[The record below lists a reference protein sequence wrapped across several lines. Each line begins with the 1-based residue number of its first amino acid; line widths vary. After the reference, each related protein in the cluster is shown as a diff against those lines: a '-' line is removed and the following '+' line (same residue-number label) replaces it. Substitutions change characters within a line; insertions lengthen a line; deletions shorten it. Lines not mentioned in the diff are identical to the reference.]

1 MSAVRAERVSTRR
14 GRGVV
19 VRGNDIDTDQII
31 PARYM
36 TSIRF
41 AGLEEFVFRDV
52 RFNADGQPKGHPFDD
67 RRFRGASILVVNQNF
82 GCGSSREHA
91 PQALQRWGIQALVG
105 ESFAEIFF
113 GNCVALGIL
122 AVTAAREDVAKLMDA
137 VELDPAQEVQID
149 LEKQVVS
156 WRGGTAP
163 VHMPDGARKQLL
175 DGSWDAMRTL
185 LEARDATLAKVAV
198 ACRTRAASD

>member
-1 MSAVRAERVSTRR
+1 VTAKLTAERVSARR

-41 AGLEEFVFRDV
+41 AGLEEFVFRDS
-52 RFNADGQPKGHPFDD
+52 RFTQDGVPKGHPFND
-67 RRFRGASILVVNQNF
+67 RRFRGAEILVVNQNF

-91 PQALQRWGIQALVG
+91 PQALARWGIRALVG

-113 GNCVALGIL
+113 GNCVALGIP
-122 AVTAAREDVAKLMDA
+122 AVTAARADVARLMDA
-137 VELDPAQEVQID
+137 VELDPAQEIALD
-149 LEKQVVS
+149 IAARTLT
-156 WRGGTAP
+156 WRGGTASIKLP
-163 VHMPDGARKQLL
+163 EGACEQLM

-185 LEARDATLAKVAV
+185 LEARDQVLAKAESLPY
-198 ACRTRAASD
+198 AKGF

>member
-1 MSAVRAERVSTRR
+1 MSKSGAARVVGHR

-19 VRGNDIDTDQII
+19 VRGNDVDTDQII

-52 RFNADGQPKGHPFDD
+52 RVNAAGEPKGHPFDD
-67 RRFRGASILVVNQNF
+67 RRFRGASILIVNKNF

-91 PQALQRWGIQALVG
+91 PQALQRWGIQALIG

-113 GNCVALGIL
+113 GNCVALGIV
-122 AVTAAREDVAKLMDA
+122 AVTAAPEDVAKLMDA
-137 VELDPAQEVQID
+137 VELDPAQDVQID
-149 LEKQVVS
+149 LEKLVAT
-156 WRGGTAP
+156 WRGGSAP
-163 VHMPDGARKQLL
+163 VRMPDGARKQLL
-175 DGSWDAMRTL
+175 DGSWDAMGTL
-185 LEARDATLAKVAV
+185 LEAREQILAKVA
-198 ACRTRAASD
+198 ALPYARGF

>member
-1 MSAVRAERVSTRR
+1 MSDVRAERITERR

-52 RFNADGQPKGHPFDD
+52 RFTQDGMPKGHPFDD

-91 PQALQRWGIQALVG
+91 PQALMRWGIRAVVG

-113 GNCVALGIL
+113 GNCVAMGIP
-122 AVTAAREDVAKLMDA
+122 AVTASRADVAKLMDA
-137 VELDPAQEVQID
+137 VELDPAQEIALD
-149 LEKQVVS
+149 LVAQRAT
-156 WRGGTAP
+156 WRGGSAAISL
-163 VHMPDGARKQLL
+163 PDGVKKQLA

-185 LEARDATLAKVAV
+185 LEARDAILAK
-198 ACRTRAASD
+198 AASLPY

>member
-1 MSAVRAERVSTRR
+1 MSDVRAERISERR

-52 RFNADGQPKGHPFDD
+52 RFTQDGMPKGHPFDD

-91 PQALQRWGIQALVG
+91 PQALMRWGIRAVVG

-113 GNCVALGIL
+113 GNCVALGIP
-122 AVTAAREDVAKLMDA
+122 AVTASRADVAKLMDA
-137 VELDPAQEVQID
+137 VELDPAHEIVLD
-149 LEKQVVS
+149 LAGQRLT
-156 WRGGTAP
+156 WRGGSAA
-163 VHMPDGARKQLL
+163 VAMPDGARKQLV

-185 LEARDATLAKVAV
+185 LEARDAILAKSKALPY
-198 ACRTRAASD
+198 

>member
-1 MSAVRAERVSTRR
+1 MSKVRSECVAARR

-41 AGLEEFVFRDV
+41 AGLEEFAFRDV

-67 RRFRGASILVVNQNF
+67 RRFRGASILIVNQNF

-122 AVTAAREDVAKLMDA
+122 AVTAKRDDVARLMDA

-149 LEKQVVS
+149 LEKQVVT
-156 WRGGTAP
+156 WRGGFAT
-163 VHMPDGARKQLL
+163 VRMPDGARGQLL

-185 LEARDATLAKVAV
+185 LEAREQVLAKVA
-198 ACRTRAASD
+198 SLPY

>member
-1 MSAVRAERVSTRR
+1 MSDVRAERISERR

-52 RFNADGQPKGHPFDD
+52 RFTQDGMPKGHPFDD
-67 RRFRGASILVVNQNF
+67 KRFRGASILVVNQNF

-91 PQALQRWGIQALVG
+91 PQALMRWGIRAVVG

-113 GNCVALGIL
+113 GNCVALGIP
-122 AVTAAREDVAKLMDA
+122 AVTAARADVAKLMDA
-137 VELDPAQEVQID
+137 IELDPAHEVVLD
-149 LEKQVVS
+149 LAGQRVT
-156 WRGGTAP
+156 WRGGSAP
-163 VHMPDGARKQLL
+163 IAMPDGARKQLG

-185 LEARDATLAKVAV
+185 LEARDAILAKSKALPY
-198 ACRTRAASD
+198 

>member
-1 MSAVRAERVSTRR
+1 MSGPSTARISGRR

-41 AGLEEFVFRDV
+41 AGLEEFAFRDV
-52 RFNADGQPKGHPFDD
+52 RFNADGEPKGHPFDD

-122 AVTAAREDVAKLMDA
+122 AVTASRDDVARLMDA
-137 VELDPAQEVQID
+137 VELDPSQEIAIALD
-149 LEKQVVS
+149 KQTVT
-156 WRGGTAP
+156 WRGGSAP
-163 VHMPDGARKQLL
+163 VHMPDGARGQLL
-175 DGSWDAMRTL
+175 DGSWNAMGTL
-185 LEARDATLAKVAV
+185 LEAREQILARVATLPYAKGF
-198 ACRTRAASD
+198 

>member
-1 MSAVRAERVSTRR
+1 MSEVRAERIAERR

-52 RFNADGQPKGHPFDD
+52 RFTQDGMPKGHPFDD

-91 PQALQRWGIQALVG
+91 PQALMRWGIRAIVG

-113 GNCVALGIL
+113 GNCVALGIP
-122 AVTAAREDVAKLMDA
+122 AVTASRGDVAKLMDA
-137 VELDPAQEVQID
+137 VELDPAQEVAID
-149 LEKQVVS
+149 LAGMRVT
-156 WRGGTAP
+156 WRGGSAQIALP
-163 VHMPDGARKQLL
+163 EGVRKQLA

-185 LEARDATLAKVAV
+185 LEARDAILKKSGELPYPE
-198 ACRTRAASD
+198 RF

>member
-1 MSAVRAERVSTRR
+1 MSKPSAERVAARR

-41 AGLEEFVFRDV
+41 AGLEEFAFRDV

-67 RRFRGASILVVNQNF
+67 RRFRGASILIVNQNF

-91 PQALQRWGIQALVG
+91 PQALQRWGIQALVA

-122 AVTAAREDVAKLMDA
+122 AVTAKRDDVARLMDA

-149 LEKQVVS
+149 LEKQVVT
-156 WRGGTAP
+156 WRGGSAA
-163 VHMPDGARKQLL
+163 VHMPEGARGQLL

-185 LEARDATLAKVAV
+185 LEVRDQIVAKVA
-198 ACRTRAASD
+198 SLPY

>member
-1 MSAVRAERVSTRR
+1 MSAIRAERVTERR

-19 VRGNDIDTDQII
+19 VRGNDVDTDQII

-52 RFNADGQPKGHPFDD
+52 RFNADGEPKGHPFDD

-122 AVTAAREDVAKLMDA
+122 AVTASRDNVARLMDA
-137 VELDPAQEVQID
+137 IELDPAQEVHID
-149 LEKQVVS
+149 LEQQVVS
-156 WRGGTAP
+156 WRGGSAP

-185 LEARDATLAKVAV
+185 LEARDATLAKVA
-198 ACRTRAASD
+198 ALPYTHGF

>member
-1 MSAVRAERVSTRR
+1 MAGSRVDGRR

-19 VRGNDIDTDQII
+19 VRGNDVDTDQII

-52 RFNADGQPKGHPFDD
+52 RFNSDGEPKGHPFDD
-67 RRFRGASILVVNQNF
+67 RRFRGASILAVNQNF

-113 GNCVALGIL
+113 GNCVALGIP
-122 AVTAAREDVAKLMDA
+122 AVTAARNDVAKLMDA
-137 VELDPAQEVQID
+137 IELDPAQEVAID
-149 LEKQVVS
+149 LEKMVIT
-156 WRGGTAP
+156 WRGGNAAAR
-163 VHMPDGARKQLL
+163 MPDGARGQLL
-175 DGSWDAMRTL
+175 DGSWDALGTL
-185 LEARDATLAKVAV
+185 LEAREQILAKSA
-198 ACRTRAASD
+198 ALPYPTRF

>member
-1 MSAVRAERVSTRR
+1 MSGVRAERVAARR

-19 VRGNDIDTDQII
+19 VRGNDVDTDQII

-52 RFNADGQPKGHPFDD
+52 RFNSDGEPKGHPFDD
-67 RRFRGASILVVNQNF
+67 RRFRGASILVVNKNF

-122 AVTAAREDVAKLMDA
+122 AVTAARDDVARLMDA

-149 LEKQVVS
+149 LEKRIMT
-156 WRGGTAP
+156 WRGGSAP
-163 VHMPDGARKQLL
+163 VHMPDGARGQLL

-185 LEARDATLAKVAV
+185 LEAREQILAKVASLPY
-198 ACRTRAASD
+198 ARGF

>member
-1 MSAVRAERVSTRR
+1 MSAIRAERVSARR

-52 RFNADGQPKGHPFDD
+52 RFNADGEPKGHPFDD

-91 PQALQRWGIQALVG
+91 PQALQRWGIQALVA

-122 AVTAAREDVAKLMDA
+122 AVTAARDDVARLMDA
-137 VELDPAQEVQID
+137 IELDPGQEVTID
-149 LEKQVVS
+149 LDKQVVA
-156 WRGGTAP
+156 WRGGSAP
-163 VHMPDGARKQLL
+163 VKMPDGARKQLL

-185 LEARDATLAKVAV
+185 LEARDATLV
-198 ACRTRAASD
+198 RIASLPYATGF

>member
-1 MSAVRAERVSTRR
+1 VTAKVSAERVTSRR

-41 AGLEEFVFRDV
+41 AGLEEFVFRDS
-52 RFNADGQPKGHPFDD
+52 RFTQDGVPKGHPFDD
-67 RRFRGASILVVNQNF
+67 RRFRGAEILVVNQNF

-91 PQALQRWGIQALVG
+91 PQALARWGIRAIVG

-113 GNCVALGIL
+113 GNCVALGIP
-122 AVTAAREDVAKLMDA
+122 AVTAARADVARLMDA
-137 VELDPAQEVQID
+137 VELDPSQEVAID
-149 LEKQVVS
+149 LAARS
-156 WRGGTAP
+156 ITWRGGSAP
-163 VHMPDGARKQLL
+163 LELPDGAREQLM

-185 LEARDATLAKVAV
+185 LEAREQVLAKAESLPY
-198 ACRTRAASD
+198 AKGF

>member
-1 MSAVRAERVSTRR
+1 VSQVAASRVDGRR

-19 VRGNDIDTDQII
+19 VRGNDVDTDQII

-52 RFNADGQPKGHPFDD
+52 RFNADGEPKGHPFDD
-67 RRFRGASILVVNQNF
+67 RRFRGASILVVNKNF

-113 GNCVALGIL
+113 GNCVALGIP
-122 AVTAAREDVAKLMDA
+122 AVTASRDDVARLMDA
-137 VELDPAQEVQID
+137 VELDPAQEVAID
-149 LEKQVVS
+149 LEKMVVT
-156 WRGGTAP
+156 WRGGSAA
-163 VHMPDGARKQLL
+163 VRMPDGARGQLL
-175 DGSWDAMRTL
+175 DGSWDAMGTL
-185 LEARDATLAKVAV
+185 LEAREQILAKS
-198 ACRTRAASD
+198 ASLPYPTGF

>member
-1 MSAVRAERVSTRR
+1 VSGKVSAERVAARR

-41 AGLEEFVFRDV
+41 AGLEEFVFRDA
-52 RFNADGQPKGHPFDD
+52 RFTSDGVPKGHPFDD
-67 RRFRGASILVVNQNF
+67 RRFRGAEILVVNQNF

-91 PQALQRWGIQALVG
+91 PQALARWGIRAVIG

-113 GNCVALGIL
+113 GNCVALGIP
-122 AVTAAREDVAKLMDA
+122 AVTAARADVAKLMDA
-137 VELDPAQEVQID
+137 VELDPSQEIAID
-149 LEKQVVS
+149 LAAKTVA
-156 WRGGTAP
+156 WRGGNAP
-163 VHMPDGARKQLL
+163 IRMPDGARGQLL

-185 LEARDATLAKVAV
+185 LEARDQVLAK
-198 ACRTRAASD
+198 AASLPYVKGF

>member
-1 MSAVRAERVSTRR
+1 MSKPSAERVAARR

-41 AGLEEFVFRDV
+41 AGLEEFAFRDV

-67 RRFRGASILVVNQNF
+67 RRFRGASILIVNQNF

-91 PQALQRWGIQALVG
+91 PQALQRWGIQALVA

-122 AVTAAREDVAKLMDA
+122 AVTAKRDDVARLMDA

-149 LEKQVVS
+149 LEKQVVT
-156 WRGGTAP
+156 WRGGSAA
-163 VHMPDGARKQLL
+163 VHMPAGARGQLL

-185 LEARDATLAKVAV
+185 LEVRDQIVAKVA
-198 ACRTRAASD
+198 SLPY